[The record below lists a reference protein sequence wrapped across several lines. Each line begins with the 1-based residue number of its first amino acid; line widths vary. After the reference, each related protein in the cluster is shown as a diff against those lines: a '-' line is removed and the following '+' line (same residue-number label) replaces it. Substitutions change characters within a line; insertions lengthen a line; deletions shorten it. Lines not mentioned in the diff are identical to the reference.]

1 MAETRESPF
10 QYVGSLTDMPVPV
23 VLKKIYD
30 YRVPGVLTFQR
41 EAAIKK
47 VYVKDGRIIFASSN
61 QKDDRL
67 GEFLLRR
74 GVIDEAIFQEASRRL
89 RMNPDKR
96 FGRILVEMGVLTPHQ
111 LFQAVQDQILA
122 IVSSVFAWEEGVVH
136 FVVGPSKDE
145 ELIQLHLPIPRAIVM
160 GSRWLPNPQRCIEA
174 LGGPDGYVEM
184 VPQLRLEVHVLGLL
198 PDERRLLPLL
208 DGTRTLQ
215 TVLDQS
221 PIESDMAVRLLY
233 GLYVLERIRIIPLP
247 RGPS

>member
-1 MAETRESPF
+1 MGETRESAF
-10 QYVGSLTDMPVPV
+10 QYIGSLADMPVPV
-23 VLKKIYD
+23 VFKKVYD

-41 EAAIKK
+41 EAVIKK
-47 VYVKDGRIIFASSN
+47 VYVKDGRITFASSN

-74 GVIDEAIFQEASRRL
+74 GIIDETVFQEASRRL
-89 RMNPDKR
+89 RLNPDKR
-96 FGRILVEMGVLTPHQ
+96 LGRILVEMGVLTPHQ

-122 IVSSVFAWEEGVVH
+122 IVSSVFAWAQGVVH

-145 ELIQLHLPIPRAIVM
+145 EVIQLHLPIPRVIVM
-160 GSRWLPNPQRCIEA
+160 GARWLPDPGRCIEA

-208 DGTRTLQ
+208 DGTRTLR
-215 TVLDQS
+215 TILEQS
-221 PIESDMAVRLLY
+221 PIGPDMAARLLY
-233 GLYVLERIRIIPLP
+233 SLYVLERVRILRAVP
-247 RGPS
+247 

>member
-1 MAETRESPF
+1 MSTMQESPF
-10 QYVGSLTDMPVPV
+10 QYVGSLADMPVPV

-30 YRVPGVLTFQR
+30 YRVPGVLTFQHGP
-41 EAAIKK
+41 AIKK
-47 VYVKDGRIIFASSN
+47 IYVKDGRIIFASSN

-96 FGRILVEMGVLTPHQ
+96 LGRILVEMGVLTPHQ

-184 VPQLRLEVHVLGLL
+184 APQLRLEVHVLGLL

>member
-1 MAETRESPF
+1 MGETRESPF
-10 QYVGSLTDMPVPV
+10 QYIGSLTDMPVPV

-47 VYVKDGRIIFASSN
+47 IYVKDGRIIFASSN

-74 GVIDEAIFQEASRRL
+74 GVIDEATFQEASRRL

-96 FGRILVEMGVLTPHQ
+96 LGRILVEMGVLTPHQ

-122 IVSSVFAWEEGVVH
+122 IVSSVFAWAEGVVH

-160 GSRWLPNPQRCIEA
+160 GARWLPNPQRYIEA

-208 DGTRTLQ
+208 DGTRTLR
-215 TVLDQS
+215 TILEQS
-221 PIESDMAVRLLY
+221 PIEPDMAVRLLY
-233 GLYVLERIRIIPLP
+233 GLHVLERIRIIHLAE
-247 RGPS
+247 

>member
-1 MAETRESPF
+1 MGETRESPF
-10 QYVGSLTDMPVPV
+10 QYIGSLADMPVPV
-23 VLKKIYD
+23 VFKKVYD

-41 EAAIKK
+41 EAVIKK
-47 VYVKDGRIIFASSN
+47 VYVKDGRITFASSN

-74 GVIDEAIFQEASRRL
+74 GIIDETVFQEASRRL
-89 RMNPDKR
+89 RLNPDKR
-96 FGRILVEMGVLTPHQ
+96 LGRILVEMGVLTPHQ

-122 IVSSVFAWEEGVVH
+122 IVSSVFAWAQGVVH

-145 ELIQLHLPIPRAIVM
+145 EVIQLHLPIPRAIVM
-160 GSRWLPNPQRCIEA
+160 GARWLPDPGRCIEA

-208 DGTRTLQ
+208 DGTRTLR
-215 TVLDQS
+215 TILEQS
-221 PIESDMAVRLLY
+221 PIEPDMAARLLY
-233 GLYVLERIRIIPLP
+233 GLYVLERVRILRATP
-247 RGPS
+247 

>member
-1 MAETRESPF
+1 MGETRESAF
-10 QYVGSLTDMPVPV
+10 QYIGSLADMPVPV
-23 VLKKIYD
+23 VFKKVYD

-41 EAAIKK
+41 EAVIKK
-47 VYVKDGRIIFASSN
+47 VYVKDGRITFASSN

-74 GVIDEAIFQEASRRL
+74 GIIDETVFQEASRRL
-89 RMNPDKR
+89 RLNPDKR
-96 FGRILVEMGVLTPHQ
+96 LGRILVEMGVLTPHQ

-122 IVSSVFAWEEGVVH
+122 IVSSVFAWAQGVVH

-145 ELIQLHLPIPRAIVM
+145 EVIQLHLPIPRVIVM
-160 GSRWLPNPQRCIEA
+160 GARWLPDPGRCIEA

-208 DGTRTLQ
+208 DGTRTLR
-215 TVLDQS
+215 TILEQS
-221 PIESDMAVRLLY
+221 PIEPDMAARLLY
-233 GLYVLERIRIIPLP
+233 GLYVLERVRILRAVP
-247 RGPS
+247 